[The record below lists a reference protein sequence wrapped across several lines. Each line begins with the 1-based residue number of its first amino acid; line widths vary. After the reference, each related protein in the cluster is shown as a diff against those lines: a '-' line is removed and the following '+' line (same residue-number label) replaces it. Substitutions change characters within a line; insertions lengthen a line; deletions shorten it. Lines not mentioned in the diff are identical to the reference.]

1 METLQHLMISG
12 LTSFGHVF
20 QGTFAGIKEFW
31 TRKYR
36 VYVVV
41 NRPAKCRIEFSISLE
56 GWDKFVG

>member
-1 METLQHLMISG
+1 METLQHLIIRG
-12 LTSFGHVF
+12 IISFGHVF
-20 QGTFAGIKEFW
+20 QGTFARIKEFG

-41 NRPAKCRIEFSISLE
+41 NRPVKRRIEFSISLE